1 MTSFCYRKK
10 ISSCFWPSFKVPKM
24 LATLPCSGGD
34 SISFRTVQESST
46 DFRANEVF
54 LWIYEGRNLRII
66 FAHFLLLLLAN
77 RRWKLPRNYTKGN
90 FSNNYF
96 QTLIRGAQNGHPCGA
111 RIIVILV
118 CKTISFVVGKKM
130 LKKQSFKV
138 RMLTIQMKYI
148 LKSGMK
154 LPI

>member
-1 MTSFCYRKK
+1 MLQVKNLVKFLARFQSAKNAGQVM
-10 ISSCFWPSFKVPKM
+10 ISW
-24 LATLPCSGGD
+24 GD
-34 SISFRTVQESST
+34 LISFRSVQESST

-118 CKTISFVVGKKM
+118 CKTISFVVGKKCW
-130 LKKQSFKV
+130 
-138 RMLTIQMKYI
+138 
-148 LKSGMK
+148 KSSLSRSGC
-154 LPI
+154 

>member
-1 MTSFCYRKK
+1 
-10 ISSCFWPSFKVPKM
+10 M
-24 LATLPCSGGD
+24 LPRLRVD
-34 SISFRTVQESST
+34 LISFRTVQESST

-118 CKTISFVVGKKM
+118 CKTISIVVGKKM
-130 LKKQSFKV
+130 LKKLSFKV

-148 LKSGMK
+148 LKNGMK
-154 LPI
+154 MPI